1 MNILIITGGSNGIGK
16 AIAEKYTLE
25 NYTVFSISRSKATNV
40 SFQQSIADLSNPTEA
55 INAINA
61 VFSKIDLNTI
71 SSITLLNNAGNLG
84 EINTLGNLDSAK
96 IQQTIQLN
104 TTTPLILSNE
114 FIKLTKELNCKKQII
129 NISSGAATN
138 PYSGWS
144 IYCTSKAALD
154 MTTKAIATEQDEVK
168 NRVKCVAI
176 YPGVVDTNMQTTI
189 RKTSEREF
197 KNVQRFKELKEN
209 NELYS
214 AEFVADKIYE
224 IDTLN
229 QLENGDIVDIR
240 KI

>member
-144 IYCTSKAALD
+144 VYCTSKAALD
-154 MTTKAIATEQDEVK
+154 MTTRAIATEQNEVK
-168 NRVKCVAI
+168 NGVKCVAI
-176 YPGVVDTNMQTTI
+176 YPGVVDTNMQTAI
-189 RKTSEREF
+189 RKTSEAQF

-209 NELYS
+209 NELFS
-214 AEFVADKIYE
+214 SEFVANKIYE